1 MFDQIVVCSF
11 LLFVE
16 ASEFPVKMKVFLG
29 LLFDVGLANE
39 SCAPSCGTCVL
50 EIDFR
55 PGDVRSFSKQG
66 PEVCCKSCCAYGQMM
81 IAILVAKGDMS

>member
-1 MFDQIVVCSF
+1 MRM
-11 LLFVE
+11 L
-16 ASEFPVKMKVFLG
+16 LG

-55 PGDVRSFSKQG
+55 AGDVRSFSKNALKY
-66 PEVCCKSCCAYGQMM
+66 VVSR
-81 IAILVAKGDMS
+81 VVHTDR